1 MEEISETEQILTLKN
16 RLEQFKDNPTYKLV
30 LSIQRKARLY
40 EVSPVYLNP
49 RCFKSMP
56 FEAHFGGYFSTR
68 SDWTFPMKLLE
79 IVGTSLKQS
88 LT

>member
-40 EVSPVYLNP
+40 EVSPVYVN
-49 RCFKSMP
+49 F
-56 FEAHFGGYFSTR
+56 
-68 SDWTFPMKLLE
+68 
-79 IVGTSLKQS
+79 
-88 LT
+88 

>member
-40 EVSPVYLNP
+40 EVSSIRL
-49 RCFKSMP
+49 
-56 FEAHFGGYFSTR
+56 HFRPSSIGIQ
-68 SDWTFPMKLLE
+68 KLCC
-79 IVGTSLKQS
+79 
-88 LT
+88 